1 MDDGAA
7 GFDYP
12 ASSRFGTAL
21 APAPLVLSQELANTI
36 GIDHISGLVDLLAEV
51 DTAQHWIDAVVPYW
65 CASVGA
71 DDPHLLITATE
82 LPRLRAVRD
91 TLRSVLG
98 DHDAPR
104 TDAVIAGTAAIT
116 ATSTGAHFEP
126 LGSGAAWL
134 AAAIAIE
141 AAAAHAQDTFRRLKL
156 CHESQCR
163 TALYDRSKN
172 NSRIWH
178 DTATCGNKTNARAH
192 RARRRQQS
200 SQTLPHAVP
209 TQTRRRATARRQPT
223 QQNGGPHV

>member
-1 MDDGAA
+1 MLLTMSDDA
-7 GFDYP
+7 GFGYP

-36 GIDHISGLVDLLAEV
+36 GIEHLPELVDLLADV

-65 CASVGA
+65 CASFGA
-71 DDPHLLITATE
+71 DDPHLLVTAAE

-98 DHDAPR
+98 DAP

-116 ATSTGAHFEP
+116 ATSTGAHLEP

-141 AAAAHAQDTFRRLKL
+141 ASTAHAHDTFRRLKL
-156 CHESQCR
+156 CHEPQCR

-192 RARRRQQS
+192 RARRR
-200 SQTLPHAVP
+200 
-209 TQTRRRATARRQPT
+209 ATAHDNPS
-223 QQNGGPHV
+223 H

>member
-1 MDDGAA
+1 MIITMDDGAA
-7 GFDYP
+7 NFDYP

-36 GIDHISGLVDLLAEV
+36 GIDHIPDVVDLLAEV
-51 DTAQHWIDAVVPYW
+51 DSAQHWIDAVVPYW
-65 CASVGA
+65 CASVDA
-71 DDPHLLITATE
+71 DDPRLLITATE

-91 TLRSVLG
+91 SLRSVLG

-116 ATSTGAHFEP
+116 ATSTGVHIEP

-141 AAAAHAQDTFRRLKL
+141 AATAHAQDTFRRLKL

-192 RARRRQQS
+192 RARRRQQPS
-200 SQTLPHAVP
+200 
-209 TQTRRRATARRQPT
+209 
-223 QQNGGPHV
+223 

>member
-1 MDDGAA
+1 MLLTMDDGAV

-36 GIDHISGLVDLLAEV
+36 GIDHIPGLVDLLAEV

-65 CASVGA
+65 CASVDA

-104 TDAVIAGTAAIT
+104 TEAVIAGTAAIT
-116 ATSTGAHFEP
+116 ATSTGAHLEP

-141 AAAAHAQDTFRRLKL
+141 AATAHAQDTFRRLKL

-200 SQTLPHAVP
+200 S
-209 TQTRRRATARRQPT
+209 
-223 QQNGGPHV
+223 

>member
-1 MDDGAA
+1 MTDDAA
-7 GFDYP
+7 DFGYP

-21 APAPLVLSQELANTI
+21 APASLVLSQELANTI
-36 GIDHISGLVDLLAEV
+36 GLDHVPDLVDLLAEV

-65 CASVGA
+65 CTSVGA
-71 DDPHLLITATE
+71 DDPHLLITAAE
-82 LPRLRAVRD
+82 LPRVRALRD

-98 DHDAPR
+98 DPP
-104 TDAVIAGTAAIT
+104 TDAVITGTAAIT
-116 ATSTGAHFEP
+116 ATSAGAHLEP

-156 CHESQCR
+156 CDEPQCR

-192 RARRRQQS
+192 RARRR
-200 SQTLPHAVP
+200 
-209 TQTRRRATARRQPT
+209 ATAHDNPSQ
-223 QQNGGPHV
+223 

>member
-1 MDDGAA
+1 MLITMDDDAA

-36 GIDHISGLVDLLAEV
+36 GIDHIPHLVDLLAEV

-65 CASVGA
+65 CASVDA

-178 DTATCGNKTNARAH
+178 DTTTCGNKTNARAH

-200 SQTLPHAVP
+200 S
-209 TQTRRRATARRQPT
+209 
-223 QQNGGPHV
+223 